1 MGQIG
6 VASMT
11 NGTSSNG
18 SHFEAALPFFTTLG
32 LTTRRDDDSTA
43 ATDNDFDAHIPWVT
57 AIILVYVVGAGAD
70 YDYGYDYGYGYYLCR
85 W

>member
-1 MGQIG
+1 MC
-6 VASMT
+6 ASSHPWVLRQPLCSS
-11 NGTSSNG
+11 TS
-18 SHFEAALPFFTTLG
+18 FTTLG

-57 AIILVYVVGAGAD
+57 EMFLVYVVGAGAD
-70 YDYGYDYGYGYYLCR
+70 FDYGYDYGYGYYLCR